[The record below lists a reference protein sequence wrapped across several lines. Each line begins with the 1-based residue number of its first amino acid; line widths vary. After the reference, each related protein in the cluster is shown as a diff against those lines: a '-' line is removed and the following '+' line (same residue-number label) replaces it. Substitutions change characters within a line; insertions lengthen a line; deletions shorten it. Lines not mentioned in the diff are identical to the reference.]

1 MYIYIYT
8 YTCSHHPIRE
18 VGATIHISQIL
29 EECWSLK
36 YSRQLLIG
44 QMHLCHCHVDW
55 CLLTRWEKSVWFY
68 DPTERHREASYLT
81 SNDALVFWWGIFW
94 VFWSLVFILTEHT
107 VCSGIRLSV
116 LTPKEQLHS
125 VSLWITLA
133 LNWNLISCIHTFFL
147 TNARHI
153 QWLCLRWLHGT
164 LLQLFDLKI
173 KSNCEICCSF
183 SSLQEQRRVNET
195 ADPAQTLTD
204 MLHL

>member
-81 SNDALVFWWGIFW
+81 SNDALGIFW

-133 LNWNLISCIHTFFL
+133 LNWNLISCIHTFFS
-147 TNARHI
+147 H
-153 QWLCLRWLHGT
+153 
-164 LLQLFDLKI
+164 
-173 KSNCEICCSF
+173 
-183 SSLQEQRRVNET
+183 QRPTHPVALSQVT
-195 ADPAQTLTD
+195 AWHPPAALWPQN
-204 MLHL
+204 